1 MAKRPNI
8 LLIGHDADLVTRKTF
23 AALAQ
28 KGMNILLA
36 KADNDSTDSQGI
48 DTVVMPAIHSKFNR
62 KAITALRRIIRQN
75 NIDAIFCA
83 STSALSNALFANIGT
98 KAKVIGYRGTQAKV
112 RRLDPTYYIALL
124 NPRVSHIVCETADI
138 EQYLRHYISAD
149 RLSTCPKPYMREWV
163 TEAAENPKRPDISDD
178 TLTISYVGITKGR
191 PHKGLHFLVSAM
203 KILNGRGVKCHLT
216 VVGEAGDADI
226 SAAPENVTFTG
237 NRPDAVSYIAG
248 SRLFVLPSLRDAS
261 PRVVREA
268 QACGVPC
275 IVSDIPG
282 ARDLILTGP
291 EDESGILVP
300 PGDPAAIADAI
311 QTLAAD
317 RPRYDRMK
325 ANATA
330 NIDNNYNFDRYVG
343 FFADTIK
350 GILQ

>member
-28 KGMNILLA
+28 KGMNIFLA
-36 KADNDSTDSQGI
+36 KAGNDNTDSQGI
-48 DTVVMPAIHSKFNR
+48 STVTIPPIHSKFNR
-62 KAITALRRIIRQN
+62 KAIMALRKIIRLN
-75 NIDAIFCA
+75 DIDAIFCS

-98 KAKVIGYRGTQAKV
+98 KARIIGYRGTQAKV
-112 RRLDPTYYIALL
+112 RRLDPTYYMALL
-124 NPRVSHIVCETADI
+124 NPRVRHIVCETPDI
-138 EQYLRHYISAD
+138 EQYLRHYIRAD

-163 TEAAENPKRPDISDD
+163 TDATANPKHPDVSDD
-178 TLTISYVGITKGR
+178 TLTISYVGVSKGR
-191 PHKGLHFLVSAM
+191 PHKGLHVLVNAM
-203 KILNGRGVKCHLT
+203 KILNGRGVKSHLT
-216 VVGEAGDADI
+216 VVGKASDDDI

-282 ARDLILTGP
+282 ARDLILTGAD
-291 EDESGILVP
+291 DESGILVQA
-300 PGDPAAIADAI
+300 GDPEAIADAI

-317 RPRYDRMK
+317 PARYERMK

-330 NIDNNYNFDRYVG
+330 NIDNNYNFDKYVG
-343 FFADTIK
+343 YFADTIRNV
-350 GILQ
+350 LQ